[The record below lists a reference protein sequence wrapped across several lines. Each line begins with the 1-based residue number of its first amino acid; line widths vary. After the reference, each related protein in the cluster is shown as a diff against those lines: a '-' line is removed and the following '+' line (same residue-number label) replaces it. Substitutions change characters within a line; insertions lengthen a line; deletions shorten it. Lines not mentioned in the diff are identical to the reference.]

1 MRCKREIQIKELL
14 FPLPSTTM
22 VLNIIFLLFIFLT
35 WLYVG
40 LKFNILEIINALL
53 YSLFFDYS
61 KCECNNFANG
71 ENKY

>member
-22 VLNIIFLLFIFLT
+22 VLNIIFLLFIFLPR
-35 WLYVG
+35 LYVD

-61 KCECNNFANG
+61 KC
-71 ENKY
+71 

>member
-22 VLNIIFLLFIFLT
+22 VLNIIFLLFIFLPR
-35 WLYVG
+35 LYVD

-61 KCECNNFANG
+61 KCQCNNANG

>member
-22 VLNIIFLLFIFLT
+22 VLNIIFLLFIFLPR
-35 WLYVG
+35 LYVG

-61 KCECNNFANG
+61 KC
-71 ENKY
+71 

>member
-1 MRCKREIQIKELL
+1 MRCKMEIQIKELL

-22 VLNIIFLLFIFLT
+22 VLNIIFLLFIFLPR
-35 WLYVG
+35 LYVD

-61 KCECNNFANG
+61 KC
-71 ENKY
+71 